1 MMQRSRCG
9 FTIVELMIVVV
20 FLGIVATLLIPM
32 MSHPTAEA
40 RRAVLLR
47 QLQAITA
54 QIDAYRTMHGDGLP
68 TSHPTDPM
76 GEGMAKNGWG
86 VLVSES
92 YLKEEPLNV
101 YTGSTRLGEGGP
113 DVASAEPSAG
123 EHGWY
128 HRESDD
134 ALVVFIAGYDPS
146 TKRFSNEPQ

>member
-1 MMQRSRCG
+1 MAQHSRCG

-32 MSHPTAEA
+32 MTHPTAEA

-54 QIDAYRTMHGDGLP
+54 QIDMYRTTHGDALP

-113 DVASAEPSAG
+113 DVASAEPSSG

-128 HRESDD
+128 YLESNDG
-134 ALVVFIAGYDPS
+134 LGVFIAGYDPAAQ
-146 TKRFSNEPQ
+146 RFSNEPE